1 MKTTVTSPVKR
12 PSRLVPSDEVI
23 RRVQRE
29 QSDILRR
36 LLRVQFE
43 TLREPR
49 TPMSSEQPPITR
61 SQVRAW
67 RFARD
72 DMRRRRPSTEH
83 CFVFSPN

>member
-1 MKTTVTSPVKR
+1 MKRTVTSPVQR

-23 RRVQRE
+23 RKVQRE

-36 LLRVQFE
+36 LLRVQSE

-49 TPMSSEQPPITR
+49 TPTSSGQPPNTH

-72 DMRRRRPSTEH
+72 HMRRRRPSTEH
-83 CFVFSPN
+83 CFAFSPN

>member
-1 MKTTVTSPVKR
+1 MKRTVTSPVQR

-23 RRVQRE
+23 RKVQRE

-49 TPMSSEQPPITR
+49 TPTSPGLPQITR
-61 SQVRAW
+61 PRVSA
-67 RFARD
+67 
-72 DMRRRRPSTEH
+72 
-83 CFVFSPN
+83 

>member
-1 MKTTVTSPVKR
+1 MKRTVTSPVNR

-23 RRVQRE
+23 REVQRE

-49 TPMSSEQPPITR
+49 RPHTSPGLPLITR
-61 SQVRAW
+61 SRVRA
-67 RFARD
+67 
-72 DMRRRRPSTEH
+72 
-83 CFVFSPN
+83 